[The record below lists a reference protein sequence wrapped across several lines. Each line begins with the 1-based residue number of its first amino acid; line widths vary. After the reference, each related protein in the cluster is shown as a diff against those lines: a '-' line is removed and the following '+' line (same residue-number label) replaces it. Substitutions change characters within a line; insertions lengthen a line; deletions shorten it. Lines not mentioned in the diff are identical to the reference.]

1 MEALFTA
8 KKGRS
13 FPFKIPTVAKGETSE
28 MYVTYREGH
37 SSEGKNLAH
46 AKEGMEDLV
55 LYVNDILED
64 FPQRIEPWKKNERF
78 LKRSFGKEQRIQSRT
93 VLMHTQRYTMLLN
106 SSYHPALLMDG
117 ADREIFLSAI
127 GQGRWEQ
134 DEEIVREEI
143 GSLLLGRY
151 PILFLLLWE
160 RRICRRMGEFACG
173 ICMTKLPVIGS

>member
-1 MEALFTA
+1 
-8 KKGRS
+8 
-13 FPFKIPTVAKGETSE
+13 

-55 LYVNDILED
+55 LYVNDILEG
-64 FPQRIEPWKKNERF
+64 FSTAYQAVEKERTIF
-78 LKRSFGKEQRIQSRT
+78 EKELRKGTEIQSRT

-143 GSLLLGRY
+143 GSLLRGDIPY
-151 PILFLLLWE
+151 FSFA
-160 RRICRRMGEFACG
+160 MGEKVFVGGWENLRAES
-173 ICMTKLPVIGS
+173 V